1 MNQEARIS
9 EIAAANRVSP
19 QNRLWGIVATVL
31 SVLYTA
37 VLVIPA
43 ALFAPVRRGHWVTPI
58 MRLWVWLIFRTCGI
72 TAEVDGLEHLAG
84 LDSFILVSNHQSLLD
99 ILAILHLIP
108 RETRFLA
115 KREIMKAPLFG
126 YAMAHS
132 GNIVIDRFSG
142 GRAIRHAL
150 ERVSD
155 GYSICVFAEGHR
167 HNDNQVHE
175 FSDGAAWLAIATR
188 QPCVPLAISGTGALM
203 PSGTKFV
210 HPGMRIRLT
219 LGAPIVTM
227 EMRGKDRAALTQ
239 RLETA
244 VRGLFRTTT

>member
-1 MNQEARIS
+1 MNQEARVS
-9 EIAAANRVSP
+9 EIAVGSRMNP
-19 QNRLWGIVATVL
+19 FTRLWGIVATIL

-43 ALFAPVRRGHWVTPI
+43 ALFAPVRRGHWVTHI

-72 TAEVDGLEHLAG
+72 TAEVEGLEHLAG
-84 LDSFILVSNHQSLLD
+84 LGSFILISNHQSLLD
-99 ILAILHLIP
+99 ILAILHWIP

-115 KREIMKAPLFG
+115 KREIMRAPLFG

-132 GNIVIDRFSG
+132 GNIVIDRNSG
-142 GRAIRHAL
+142 GRAIRRAL

-167 HNDNQVHE
+167 HNDDQVHE

-188 QPCVPLAISGTGALM
+188 QPCVPLAISGTAALM
-203 PSGTKFV
+203 PSGAKFV
-210 HPGMRIRLT
+210 HPGMQIRLA

-227 EMRGKDRAALTQ
+227 ELRGKDRAELTR

-244 VRGLFRTTT
+244 VRGLFRAAP